1 MRKLNTFTGAMYL
14 TCLILYLDS
23 RTRMYE
29 ALFDPTK
36 VLIAG
41 GIFFALFLVTTLT
54 KEK

>member
-1 MRKLNTFTGAMYL
+1 MRKLQVFNGVMTLGS
-14 TCLILYLDS
+14 LILYLDS

-29 ALFDPTK
+29 ALFDPQK